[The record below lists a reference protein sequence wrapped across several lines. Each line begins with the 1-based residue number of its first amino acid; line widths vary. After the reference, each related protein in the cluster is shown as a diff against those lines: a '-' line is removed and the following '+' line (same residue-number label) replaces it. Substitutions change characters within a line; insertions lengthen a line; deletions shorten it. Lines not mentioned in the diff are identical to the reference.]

1 METSAPIPGVD
12 AVATAQDPTTMKSW
26 EGKTKSGSHLGS
38 NIKIENNDGGVG
50 PGERQ
55 STQAL
60 LEELKKSVAP
70 RNAHEDRKSE
80 PHGVSQPDATH
91 LSIQGKDGI
100 KSLRVPSVTM

>member
-1 METSAPIPGVD
+1 MDLAANNPLAD
-12 AVATAQDPTTMKSW
+12 AVGTAQDPTTMKSW

-38 NIKIENNDGGVG
+38 NIKIENAAV

-70 RNAHEDRKSE
+70 RNVPEDRKSE
-80 PHGVSQPDATH
+80 PHGTQPDVTH